1 MMIDLAELNKKF
13 NTDKGGKHCYLQKYY
28 QPTFSPLRESTRKVL
43 EIGVYEGAS
52 IRLWREFFI
61 NSEIYALEILQK
73 RAGMFSDDDKI
84 HLTIGSSMEKNSYE
98 NIPKDLDIIIDDG
111 SHKPEDQYNTFRV
124 AYTHLKQGGVYVI
137 EDVRDISRLQE
148 LMESYK
154 DKITIHDFRR
164 FSEPDTVIF
173 EIIK

>member
-1 MMIDLAELNKKF
+1 MNLSELNKKF

-28 QPTFSPLRESTRKVL
+28 QPKFSPLRESTRKLL

-52 IRLWREFFI
+52 IRLWREFFT

-73 RAGMFSDDDKI
+73 RAGMFNHDDKV
-84 HLTIGSSMEKNSYE
+84 HLTIGSSMEKKSYQ
-98 NIPKDLDIIIDDG
+98 NIPEDLDIIIDDG

-124 AYTHLKQGGVYVI
+124 AYEYLKQGGVYVI

-148 LMESYK
+148 LMASYK
-154 DKITIHDFRR
+154 QMTTIHDFRQYG
-164 FSEPDTVIF
+164 EPDTVIF

>member
-1 MMIDLAELNKKF
+1 MIDLVELNKKF

-28 QPTFSPLRESTRKVL
+28 QPTFSPLRESTRKLL

-73 RAGMFSDDDKI
+73 RAGMFNDDDKVY
-84 HLTIGSSMEKNSYE
+84 LTIGSSMEKKSYRD
-98 NIPKDLDIIIDDG
+98 IPNDLDIVIDDG
-111 SHKPEDQYNTFRV
+111 SHKPEDQYATFII
-124 AYTHLKQGGVYVI
+124 AYEYLKQGGVYVI
-137 EDVRDISRLQE
+137 EDVRDIEKLRG
-148 LMESYK
+148 LMEPYK
-154 DKITIHDFRR
+154 HKTNIHDYRQYG
-164 FSEPDTVIF
+164 EPDTVIF

>member
-1 MMIDLAELNKKF
+1 MINLSELNKKF

-28 QPTFSPLRESTRKVL
+28 QPTFLPRRESTRKLL

-73 RAGMFSDDDKI
+73 RAGMFNNDDKV
-84 HLTIGSSMEKNSYE
+84 HLTIGSSIDKKSYQ
-98 NIPKDLDIIIDDG
+98 NIPEDLDIVIDDG
-111 SHKPEDQYNTFRV
+111 SHKPEDQYNTFKV
-124 AYTHLKQGGVYVI
+124 AYEYLKQGGVYVI

-148 LMESYK
+148 LLESYK
-154 DKITIHDFRR
+154 HKTTIHDFRQYG
-164 FSEPDTVIF
+164 EPDTVIF